1 MEPLRITKK
10 VKARGHHGGAWKV
23 AFADFVTAMMALF
36 MMLWIVGQQQHV
48 KQHVAQY
55 FRHPGVFDTTP
66 GSLLPEPTALVPT
79 TPEPEHM
86 TTTEA
91 MASLQGAHPWQ
102 PQALLLGHLKE
113 RLQSLLVTMPE
124 LAPLQKQVAMAV
136 TPEGLRIDLL
146 EQANSSFFDTGSAR
160 LNPSAMALLR
170 VIAAELRALP
180 NPLILE
186 GHTDSSPYTTPAT
199 YSNWE
204 LSTDRAQSARRLM
217 EHYGVPP
224 DRIAQVRGYADK
236 QLRYPEHP
244 YDIRN
249 RRISILITNFG
260 G

>member
-1 MEPLRITKK
+1 MEPIRITKK
-10 VKARGHHGGAWKV
+10 VRARGHHGGAWKV

-48 KQHVAQY
+48 KQQVAQY

-66 GSLLPEPTALVPT
+66 GSLLPE
-79 TPEPEHM
+79 
-86 TTTEA
+86 TTTLIPNTLEQEQVAATDA
-91 MASLQGAHPWQ
+91 MASLHAAHPWH
-102 PQALLLGHLKE
+102 PQELLLGHLKA

-124 LAPLQKQVAMAV
+124 LTQLQKQIAIAV
-136 TPEGLRIDLL
+136 TPEGLRVDLL
-146 EQANSSFFDTGSAR
+146 EQATSSFFDTGSTR

-170 VIAAELRALP
+170 VIADELRALP
-180 NPLILE
+180 NAIILE

-236 QLRYPEHP
+236 KLRYPEHP

-249 RRISILITNFG
+249 RRISILIIPEG
-260 G
+260 